1 LSLPTASGGIMDGMS
16 ERPTVV
22 QLKITIA
29 EIDPPIWRRLLVAR
43 TTTLGELHHMI
54 QAAFGWFDCH
64 LHQFEIGGLR
74 FGDAYLL
81 NAEAFEDEALALPE
95 DDVRLLDFAHAAPPF
110 VYLYDFG
117 DDWRHRVE
125 IETLLARDPGRKYPA
140 CIDGARSRPPEDVGG
155 VHGYADFLDVLG
167 DPTDPRHTALK
178 RWAGRK
184 FHPEAFDLTRT
195 DRAVRSAVSTA
206 RRRASTIRDH

>member
-1 LSLPTASGGIMDGMS
+1 MLTGC
-16 ERPTVV
+16 V
-22 QLKITIA
+22 
-29 EIDPPIWRRLLVAR
+29 
-43 TTTLGELHHMI
+43 H
-54 QAAFGWFDCH
+54 
-64 LHQFEIGGLR
+64 
-74 FGDAYLL
+74 
-81 NAEAFEDEALALPE
+81 
-95 DDVRLLDFAHAAPPF
+95 
-110 VYLYDFG
+110 FG

-140 CIDGARSRPPEDVGG
+140 CIDGARSCPPEDVGG

-167 DPTDPRHTALK
+167 DPTDPQHTALK

-206 RRRASTIRDH
+206 RRRASTIRYN